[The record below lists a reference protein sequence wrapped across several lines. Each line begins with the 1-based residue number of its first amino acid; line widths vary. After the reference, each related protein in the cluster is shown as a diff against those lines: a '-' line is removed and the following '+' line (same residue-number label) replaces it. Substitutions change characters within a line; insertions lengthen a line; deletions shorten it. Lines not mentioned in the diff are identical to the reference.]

1 MLQSYDERSIT
12 FLVDARDALMSTMD
26 PITLANEL
34 HDGVIQELS
43 ALLLQLETYERRL
56 EKDPEAAE
64 ADLQRIKDQTRASL
78 NVLRKLVA
86 RLREMEETSAL

>member
-1 MLQSYDERSIT
+1 MQSYDERSNT
-12 FLVDARDALMSTMD
+12 FLLDERDAFMPTMD

-78 NVLRKLVA
+78 NVLRKLVT
-86 RLREMEETSAL
+86 RLREMEKTNPL

>member
-1 MLQSYDERSIT
+1 MQSYDVCSNT
-12 FLVDARDALMSTMD
+12 FLLDERDAFMPTMD
-26 PITLANEL
+26 AITLANEL

-56 EKDPEAAE
+56 ETDPEAAE

-78 NVLRKLVA
+78 NVLRKLVT
-86 RLREMEETSAL
+86 RLRETEKTNPL

>member
-1 MLQSYDERSIT
+1 MP
-12 FLVDARDALMSTMD
+12 TMD

-56 EKDPEAAE
+56 EMNPEAAK

-78 NVLRKLVA
+78 NVLRKLVT
-86 RLREMEETSAL
+86 RLREMEKTNPL

>member
-1 MLQSYDERSIT
+1 MPTL
-12 FLVDARDALMSTMD
+12 D

-56 EKDPEAAE
+56 EKDPQAAE
-64 ADLQRIKDQTRASL
+64 EDLQRIKDQTRASL

-86 RLREMEETSAL
+86 RLREMEDIKSL

>member
-1 MLQSYDERSIT
+1 MQSYDERSNT
-12 FLVDARDALMSTMD
+12 FLLDERGAFMPTMD

-78 NVLRKLVA
+78 NVLRKLVT
-86 RLREMEETSAL
+86 RLREMEETSSL

>member
-1 MLQSYDERSIT
+1 MPTL
-12 FLVDARDALMSTMD
+12 D

-56 EKDPEAAE
+56 EQDPQAAE

-78 NVLRKLVA
+78 NVLRKLVT
-86 RLREMEETSAL
+86 RLREMEKTNPL

>member
-1 MLQSYDERSIT
+1 MQTL
-12 FLVDARDALMSTMD
+12 D

-56 EKDPEAAE
+56 EQDPQAAE
-64 ADLQRIKDQTRASL
+64 ADLKRIKDQTRASL
-78 NVLRKLVA
+78 NVLRKLVT
-86 RLREMEETSAL
+86 RLREMEKTNPL

>member
-1 MLQSYDERSIT
+1 MP
-12 FLVDARDALMSTMD
+12 TMD
-26 PITLANEL
+26 PISLANEL

-56 EKDPEAAE
+56 EQDPEAAE

-78 NVLRKLVA
+78 NVLRKLVT
-86 RLREMEETSAL
+86 RLREMEKTNSL

>member
-1 MLQSYDERSIT
+1 MPTLE
-12 FLVDARDALMSTMD
+12 
-26 PITLANEL
+26 PIALANEL

-56 EKDPEAAE
+56 EQDPAAAE

-78 NVLRKLVA
+78 NVLRKLVS
-86 RLREMEETSAL
+86 RLREMEEASPL

>member
-1 MLQSYDERSIT
+1 MP
-12 FLVDARDALMSTMD
+12 TMD

-56 EKDPEAAE
+56 EQDPEAAE
-64 ADLQRIKDQTRASL
+64 SDLKRIKDQTRASL
-78 NVLRKLVA
+78 NVLRRLVT
-86 RLREMEETSAL
+86 RLREMEETSPL

>member
-1 MLQSYDERSIT
+1 MPTLE
-12 FLVDARDALMSTMD
+12 

-43 ALLLQLETYERRL
+43 ALLLQLETYGRRL

-64 ADLQRIKDQTRASL
+64 VDLQRIKDQTRASL
-78 NVLRKLVA
+78 NVLRKLVT
-86 RLREMEETSAL
+86 RLREMEETKPL

>member
-1 MLQSYDERSIT
+1 MPTLN
-12 FLVDARDALMSTMD
+12 

-43 ALLLQLETYERRL
+43 ALLLQLETYQRRL
-56 EKDPEAAE
+56 EQDPEAAE

-78 NVLRKLVA
+78 NVLRQLVT
-86 RLREMEETSAL
+86 RLREMEKTNPL

>member
-1 MLQSYDERSIT
+1 MPTIE
-12 FLVDARDALMSTMD
+12 

-56 EKDPEAAE
+56 ETDPEAAE
-64 ADLQRIKDQTRASL
+64 ADLQKIKDQTRASL
-78 NVLRKLVA
+78 NELRRLVG
-86 RLREMEETSAL
+86 RLREMEEASTP

>member
-1 MLQSYDERSIT
+1 MPTL
-12 FLVDARDALMSTMD
+12 D

-56 EKDPEAAE
+56 QKDPAAAE

-78 NVLRKLVA
+78 NELRNLMT
-86 RLREMEETSAL
+86 RLREMEKTSLL

>member
-1 MLQSYDERSIT
+1 MQSYDVCSNT
-12 FLVDARDALMSTMD
+12 FLLDERDAFMPTMD

-56 EKDPEAAE
+56 EQDPEAAG

-78 NVLRKLVA
+78 NELRRLVT
-86 RLREMEETSAL
+86 RLREMEVTNPL

>member
-1 MLQSYDERSIT
+1 MP
-12 FLVDARDALMSTMD
+12 TMD

-56 EKDPEAAE
+56 EQDPETAA
-64 ADLQRIKDQTRASL
+64 ADLMRIKDQTRASL
-78 NVLRKLVA
+78 NVLRRLVT
-86 RLREMEETSAL
+86 RLREMEKTNPL

>member
-1 MLQSYDERSIT
+1 MPTL
-12 FLVDARDALMSTMD
+12 D

-56 EKDPEAAE
+56 EKDPAAAE

-78 NVLRKLVA
+78 NELRRLMT
-86 RLREMEETSAL
+86 RLRQMEESTPL

>member
-1 MLQSYDERSIT
+1 MPTL
-12 FLVDARDALMSTMD
+12 D

-43 ALLLQLETYERRL
+43 ALLLQLETYQRRL
-56 EKDPEAAE
+56 EQDPDAAE

-78 NVLRKLVA
+78 NVLRKLVT
-86 RLREMEETSAL
+86 RLREIEGTNPL

>member
-1 MLQSYDERSIT
+1 MPTL
-12 FLVDARDALMSTMD
+12 D

-78 NVLRKLVA
+78 NELRRLMT
-86 RLREMEETSAL
+86 RLRRMEESTPL

>member
-1 MLQSYDERSIT
+1 MPTL
-12 FLVDARDALMSTMD
+12 D

-43 ALLLQLETYERRL
+43 ALLLQLETYERML

-78 NVLRKLVA
+78 NVLRKLVT
-86 RLREMEETSAL
+86 RLREMEETKPL

>member
-1 MLQSYDERSIT
+1 MQSYDERSNT
-12 FLVDARDALMSTMD
+12 FLVDERDAFMPTMD

-78 NVLRKLVA
+78 NVLRKLVT
-86 RLREMEETSAL
+86 RLREMEETPSL

>member
-1 MLQSYDERSIT
+1 MQSYDERSNT
-12 FLVDARDALMSTMD
+12 YLVDERDALMPTMD

-78 NVLRKLVA
+78 NVLRKLVT
-86 RLREMEETSAL
+86 RLREMEETPSL

>member
-1 MLQSYDERSIT
+1 MP
-12 FLVDARDALMSTMD
+12 TMD

-56 EKDPEAAE
+56 EQDAEAAE
-64 ADLQRIKDQTRASL
+64 EDLQRIKDQTRASL
-78 NVLRKLVA
+78 NELRRLVT
-86 RLREMEETSAL
+86 RLREMEEVNPL

>member
-1 MLQSYDERSIT
+1 MPTL
-12 FLVDARDALMSTMD
+12 D

-43 ALLLQLETYERRL
+43 ALLLQLETYQRRL
-56 EKDPEAAE
+56 EQDPEAAE

-78 NVLRKLVA
+78 NVLRKLVT
-86 RLREMEETSAL
+86 RLREIEGTNPL

>member
-1 MLQSYDERSIT
+1 
-12 FLVDARDALMSTMD
+12 MD

-56 EKDPEAAE
+56 EMDPEAAK

-78 NVLRKLVA
+78 NVLRKLVT
-86 RLREMEETSAL
+86 RLREMEKTNPL